1 MSSISTSIAIYD
13 KVSAP
18 INNIISALS
27 DMCDAYESV
36 ERSMGK
42 GFDTSKI
49 VSARAALDR
58 AADSV
63 IQLGRN
69 TDNAESEQK
78 EYNRAVSNGGSAMDG
93 LVGKVAGLVAT
104 YASLQTVGKLVNLS
118 DEMALTTSR
127 LGLLVEGEE
136 EVKQLQKDIYEA
148 AQRSRGEYQA
158 MANTVTKLG
167 LVADKAFSGTEEMVA
182 FSELLNKNFVVGGA
196 SATEQASAMYQLTQ
210 AMGSG
215 RLQGDEYRSIIE
227 NAPLLAK
234 SIEDYMRNVQ
244 GATGTMK
251 EWAAEGLL
259 TADVIKAAV
268 FESADEVEQRFA
280 QMPMTWGQVWTMM
293 KNNALMRFQPVLD
306 KINSLANNAEFQQ
319 NITNVM
325 TGLANVVNFALDA
338 IDVISGVA
346 SFMYDN
352 WSLLEPIVWGLVF
365 ALGAWVL
372 MLGIAKVG
380 MLIHSAVTAISSLAN
395 GTWTWST
402 FAQTAAQQGLNA
414 ALLAC
419 PLTWI
424 IILIIAVIA
433 VIYLV
438 IAAIIKATGSTQSA
452 MGIICG
458 AFSVAVAFIW
468 NLLLSLLD
476 FILGIINALVNPW
489 IAWINFFGNLF
500 NDPIGSIIHL
510 FGDFADNILGIIET
524 IARGIDKVFG
534 SNLAGSVA
542 GWREGLDSKIDEW
555 ASKYGNGSYEAVV
568 DSMNLSSE
576 SLGLKRWGYGDAYQ
590 SGYDWGDELADK
602 FSIDMDS
609 QNNMFDPESYDAA
622 NAPSNIAN
630 TSDNTDKMVDS
641 LDISSEDLKY
651 LRDIAERD
659 VINRFT
665 TAEIKVEMTNNNNI
679 SSDTDLDGIVD
690 YLVNGVSD
698 AMAIAAEGVPA

>member
-1 MSSISTSIAIYD
+1 MASISTSIAIYD

-18 INNIISALS
+18 INNMISALT

-49 VSARAALDR
+49 VSARAAIDR

-63 IQLGRN
+63 VKLGRN
-69 TDNAESEQK
+69 TDGAEDEQR
-78 EYNRAVSNGGSAMDG
+78 EYNRAVQSGDSAMDG

-118 DEMALTTSR
+118 DEMTLTTSR

-136 EVKQLQKDIYEA
+136 EVAKLQEQIYEA

-268 FESADEVEQRFA
+268 FESADEVEERFA

-293 KNNALMRFQPVLD
+293 KNNALMQFQPVLD

-319 NITNVM
+319 NITNLM
-325 TGLANVVNFALDA
+325 SGLANVAKFALSA
-338 IDVISGVA
+338 IDVIASVA

-438 IAAIIKATGSTQSA
+438 IAAINKFAGTSISATGV
-452 MGIICG
+452 ICG
-458 AFSVAVAFIW
+458 AFAWLGATIW
-468 NLLLSLLD
+468 NI
-476 FILGIINALVNPW
+476 FAGLVNSLIQTIWSYFVEPF
-489 IAWINFFGNLF
+489 I
-500 NDPIGSIIHL
+500 
-510 FGDFADNILGIIET
+510 GIIEWILNACNGGFTSFGGAVANLIGQCISWFLSLGKIVTT
-524 IARGIDKVFG
+524 IIDAIFGTDWTGGLTSLQDKVTSWG
-534 SNLAGSVA
+534 KDEENAITIS
-542 GWREGLDSKIDEW
+542 RE
-555 ASKYGNGSYEAVV
+555 APQ
-568 DSMNLSSE
+568 
-576 SLGLKRWGYGDAYQ
+576 LKRLDATDAWD
-590 SGYDWGDELADK
+590 SGYSFGEGLADK

-609 QNNMFDPESYDAA
+609 QNNMFDSESYDAA

-679 SSDTDLDGIVD
+679 SSDTDLDGIVN
-690 YLVNGVSD
+690 YLANGVNE
-698 AMAIAAEGVPA
+698 AMSIAAEGVSV